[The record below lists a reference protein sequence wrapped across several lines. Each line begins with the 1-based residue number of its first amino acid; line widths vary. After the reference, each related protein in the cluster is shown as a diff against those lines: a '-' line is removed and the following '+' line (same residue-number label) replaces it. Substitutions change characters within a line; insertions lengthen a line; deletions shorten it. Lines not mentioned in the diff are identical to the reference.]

1 MQLLSTLPSR
11 LPSWFRE
18 FLGPLEL
25 DTAAAV
31 HELRFDEWPE
41 GSSGVIEGKRTVLPA
56 KFRFGPA
63 GSKSVTLR
71 PDGALTLTCVLG
83 ALWVT
88 KDQDSTDYVLS
99 TGQSLLVDGGRS
111 VVVFALQFGL
121 LVVEPAAP
129 H

>member
-25 DTAAAV
+25 DTTAAV

-41 GSSGVIEGKRTVLPA
+41 DSSGAIEGKRTVLPA
-56 KFRFGPA
+56 KFRFGQA

-71 PDGALTLTCVLG
+71 PDGPLTLTCVLG

-88 KDQDSTDYVLS
+88 KDQDNTDYVLS
-99 TGQSLLVDGGRS
+99 AGESLEVETGRS
-111 VVVFALQFGL
+111 IVVFALQFGL
-121 LVVEPAAP
+121 LVVEPTAP